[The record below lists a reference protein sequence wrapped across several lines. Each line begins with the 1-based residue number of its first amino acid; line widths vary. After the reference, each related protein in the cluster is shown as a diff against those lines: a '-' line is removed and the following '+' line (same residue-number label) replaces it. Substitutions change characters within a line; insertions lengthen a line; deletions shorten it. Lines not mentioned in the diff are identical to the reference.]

1 MMSTKRANPMI
12 DCDIEKFFSDTRLQ
26 KSDSS
31 TFISVLLK
39 YIVISGG
46 FW

>member
-1 MMSTKRANPMI
+1 MIYNDIKRFLIHA
-12 DCDIEKFFSDTRLQ
+12 FFY

-31 TFISVLLK
+31 IFISVLLK

-46 FW
+46 FWR